1 MSQPEEPKGANPPAG
16 DSTPGGAA
24 ANVHPPKEETV
35 PSSPEPSEPRDYYN
49 EDPYAYTYD
58 AYGEYQTE
66 APKMEPAEAEEAA
79 PPVAAGSGSG
89 GGEPPAPVAESKPD
103 EEEDEEEEM
112 LRMSFL
118 EHLEELRS
126 RIIKALIGVGVAFF
140 ACLVFANDLWRA
152 VSAPAADALRQL
164 GYEPNLAQITPM
176 DAFMTIWVK
185 LPMLAAL
192 FVASPW
198 VLYQA
203 WAFVAPGLYRR
214 ERRWAA
220 PFILSSAGLFILGG
234 LFGYFVAFRY
244 GLTFLLGIGKDINVK
259 PVINLTEYFDLFV
272 NVMLGIGLVFEMPVI
287 IFFLTLLRLASPGFL
302 LRNSRYAILIIT
314 VIAAIITPTPDIF
327 NLMLFTV
334 PMSLLYF
341 VGVFAGFLLVMHR
354 ENRRI
359 PWKKILGIGGAVLLV
374 ACAVAY
380 YVLILKL
387 GYHLIWRW
395 PFFVK

>member
-1 MSQPEEPKGANPPAG
+1 
-16 DSTPGGAA
+16 
-24 ANVHPPKEETV
+24 
-35 PSSPEPSEPRDYYN
+35 
-49 EDPYAYTYD
+49 
-58 AYGEYQTE
+58 
-66 APKMEPAEAEEAA
+66 
-79 PPVAAGSGSG
+79 
-89 GGEPPAPVAESKPD
+89 
-103 EEEDEEEEM
+103 
-112 LRMSFL
+112 
-118 EHLEELRS
+118 
-126 RIIKALIGVGVAFF
+126 
-140 ACLVFANDLWRA
+140 
-152 VSAPAADALRQL
+152 
-164 GYEPNLAQITPM
+164 M

-198 VLYQA
+198 VLYQV

-220 PFILSSAGLFILGG
+220 PFILTSAGLFILGG

-314 VIAAIITPTPDIF
+314 VIAAVITPTPDIF

-334 PMSLLYF
+334 PMCLLYF
-341 VGVFAGFLLVMHR
+341 VGVFAGFILVMHR
-354 ENRRI
+354 EQRQI
-359 PWKKILGIGGAVLLV
+359 PWKKIAGITAAVLLV
-374 ACAVAY
+374 AIGAAY
-380 YVLILKL
+380 YFLILKL
-387 GYHLIWRW
+387 GYHIIWRW
-395 PFFVK
+395 PFLVK

>member
-1 MSQPEEPKGANPPAG
+1 MSQPEEPKGANPPQG
-16 DSTPGGAA
+16 ETPSSAEAA
-24 ANVHPPKEETV
+24 DVQPPKEETV
-35 PSSPEPSEPRDYYN
+35 PSSSESSEARDFYN
-49 EDPYAYTYD
+49 EDPYAYNYD
-58 AYGEYQTE
+58 AYGEYQTAAE
-66 APKMEPAEAEEAA
+66 PPPAEPPPAA
-79 PPVAAGSGSG
+79 VAASGSG
-89 GGEPPAPVAESKPD
+89 GGEPPAPVPETGT
-103 EEEDEEEEM
+103 EEEDEEEGM

-118 EHLEELRS
+118 EHLEELRA
-126 RIIKALIGVGVAFF
+126 RIIKALIGVGVAFLG
-140 ACLVFANDLWRA
+140 CLIFANDLWLA

-192 FVASPW
+192 FIASPW

-287 IFFLTLLRLASPGFL
+287 IFFLTLLRLASPSFL

-314 VIAAIITPTPDIF
+314 IIAAIITPTPDIF

-334 PMSLLYF
+334 PMCLLYF

-354 ENRRI
+354 EERRI
-359 PWKKILGIGGAVLLV
+359 PWAKILGIAALVLALAGGGL
-374 ACAVAY
+374 AY
-380 YVLILKL
+380 FLIKY
-387 GYHLIWRW
+387 GYHWVWKW
-395 PFFVK
+395 PFLVK